1 LIHLE
6 SVNFALLSPNL
17 PEHQLRKRADGLH
30 KELTSRRFT
39 LNGNA
44 LSIGVSIG
52 FSTIQSYTG
61 TPKSL
66 QEGLYKRSIQA
77 LDNAKTKG
85 NQIEYIQQ
93 N

>member
-1 LIHLE
+1 MRM
-6 SVNFALLSPNL
+6 AP
-17 PEHQLRKRADGLH
+17 
-30 KELTSRRFT
+30 SRRMTSPF
-39 LNGNA
+39 
-44 LSIGVSIG
+44 SIG